1 MLNHCNFFIMRVAII
16 DDEVHCV
23 EGLVLHL
30 MSKFPETEIVF
41 KGTKPEDALLSLSD
55 ANPELLFLDV
65 EMPGMNG
72 FELLEQLGN
81 DSFDVIFTTA
91 YSQYAAQ
98 AFKAKAVN
106 YLLKPIDELELQAA
120 VLQWKEEREMK
131 NNLSSDKIKEL
142 LVYMKR
148 EGILKNKIAVPFS
161 DGFEFIETNEILYCQ
176 SQNNYTLLFTI
187 DKRKLMLSKTLK
199 EFERLLDK
207 YFFLRIHKSF
217 LINPNYIKKYYRNDG
232 GYLVMQDGK
241 SIPVSKNK
249 KDLITNLFDA
259 ISKST

>member
-1 MLNHCNFFIMRVAII
+1 MKVAII

-30 MSKFPETEIVF
+30 KNKFPEAEIVY
-41 KGTKPEDALLSLSD
+41 KTTRPEDALERLPR
-55 ANPELLFLDV
+55 ANPELLFMDV

-72 FELLEQLGN
+72 FELLDQLPR

-106 YLLKPIDELELQAA
+106 YLLKPIDETEFETAILD
-120 VLQWKEEREMK
+120 WKAEKDRRSSPSSERME
-131 NNLSSDKIKEL
+131 EL
-142 LVYMKR
+142 LIYLKR
-148 EGILKNKIAVPFS
+148 EGVLKNKIAVPVS

-176 SQNNYTLLFTI
+176 SQNNYTLLYTLN
-187 DKRKLMLSKTLK
+187 DRKLVVSKTLK
-199 EFERLLDK
+199 EFEKLLDK
-207 YFFLRIHKSF
+207 YFFIRIHKSF
-217 LINPNYIKKYYRNDG
+217 LINPNFMKKYYRNDG

-241 SIPVSKNK
+241 SIPVSKSK
-249 KDLITNLFDA
+249 KDLITSLFDA
-259 ISKST
+259 ISKAG

>member
-1 MLNHCNFFIMRVAII
+1 MRVAII

-30 MSKFPETEIVF
+30 RDKFPDAEIVF
-41 KGTKPEDALLSLSD
+41 KSTRPEEALELLPATRPD
-55 ANPELLFLDV
+55 LLFLDV

-72 FELLEQLGN
+72 FELLDQLSN
-81 DSFDVIFTTA
+81 ESYDVIFTTA

-106 YLLKPIDELELQAA
+106 YLLKPIDEMELQEAI
-120 VLQWKEEREMK
+120 LQWREEREVK
-131 NNLSSDKIKEL
+131 ENLSAEKIKEL
-142 LVYMKR
+142 LNYMKR
-148 EGILKNKIAVPFS
+148 EGILKNKIAVPIS

-176 SQNNYTLLFTI
+176 SQNNYTLLFTT
-187 DKRKLMLSKTLK
+187 DNRKLMLSKTLK
-199 EFERLLDK
+199 EFEKLLEK
-207 YFFLRIHKSF
+207 YFFIRIHKSF

-232 GYLVMQDGK
+232 GYLIMQDGK
-241 SIPVSKNK
+241 SIPVSRNK

-259 ISKST
+259 ISKSI

>member
-1 MLNHCNFFIMRVAII
+1 MKVAIL

-30 MSKFPETEIVF
+30 KNKFPEAEIVF
-41 KGTKPEDALLSLSD
+41 KGTRPEDALLSLSNAKPD
-55 ANPELLFLDV
+55 LLFLDV
-65 EMPGMNG
+65 EMPGING
-72 FELLEQLGN
+72 FELLDQISD

-106 YLLKPIDELELQAA
+106 YLLKPIDETEFETA
-120 VLQWKEEREMK
+120 VQQWKEEREMK
-131 NNLSSDKIKEL
+131 NNISSERMDEL
-142 LVYMKR
+142 LSYMKR

-161 DGFEFIETNEILYCQ
+161 DGFEFLETNDILYCQ
-176 SQNNYTLLFTI
+176 SQSNYTNLFMV
-187 DKRKLMLSKTLK
+187 DGRKLVLSKTLK
-199 EFERLLDK
+199 EFEKLLDK
-207 YFFLRIHKSF
+207 YFFIRIHKSY
-217 LINPNYIKKYYRNDG
+217 LINPNFMKKYYRNDG

-249 KDLITNLFDA
+249 KDLITSLFDA
-259 ISKST
+259 ITKTA

>member
-1 MLNHCNFFIMRVAII
+1 MKVAII

-30 MSKFPETEIVF
+30 KNKFPETEIVY
-41 KGTKPEDALLSLSD
+41 KGTKPEDALLTLPN
-55 ANPELLFLDV
+55 ARPELLFLDV

-72 FELLEQLGN
+72 FELLDQLPK

-106 YLLKPIDELELQAA
+106 YLLKPIDENEFETAI
-120 VLQWKEEREMK
+120 LQWKEEREK
-131 NNLSSDKIKEL
+131 KKNLSSERINEL
-142 LVYMKR
+142 LTYMKR
-148 EGILKNKIAVPFS
+148 EGILKNKIAVPVS
-161 DGFEFIETNEILYCQ
+161 EGYEFIETNDILYCQ
-176 SQNNYTLLFTI
+176 SQNNYTLLFTV
-187 DKRKLMLSKTLK
+187 DNRKLVLSKTLK
-199 EFERLLDK
+199 EFEKLLDK
-207 YFFLRIHKSF
+207 YFFIRIHKSY
-217 LINPNYIKKYYRNDG
+217 LINPNYMQKYYRNDG

-241 SIPVSKNK
+241 SIPVSKSK

-259 ISKST
+259 ITKTA